1 MNSRNELFDFSKQCI
16 KGRRNL
22 KIKMKRLTDEYIQ
35 NNCEEYLKKQN
46 RLNLFELNNE
56 LAIKNA
62 IKLGS
67 NFHFNKNNYNSLN
80 RNINNINNSIINES
94 IKFNNDYKHFSKTLN
109 DEFSINELEA
119 IKNDQLYYIPNI
131 NIRNNLKIN
140 KKVLLYKDNKKPS
153 DVLQI
158 NKRIYNKFCKR
169 DENATQK
176 ILKNIKKVKKIIKF
190 GINNLKN
197 EEKKRIMTKEKLRKL
212 INNFHEQS
220 KKEVHSLI
228 KETSFK
234 KIFNNRREEH
244 VINDYNH
251 KYNTNICKSMDMSN
265 KIKTDL
271 INKSQNSCDNKI
283 RSYNN
288 SLILFPKI
296 FSQPLKNK
304 PKNLIK
310 NYLLNPSENTIKQQL
325 FSSKL
330 SGNTSFINNSS
341 NSISKSRESFSN
353 KRLERIERME
363 DKIETIKKE
372 KEICKNY
379 IKKIRANYAKKYL
392 AKLNLKYSLQ

>member
-16 KGRRNL
+16 TVRRNL
-22 KIKMKRLTDEYIQ
+22 KIKVKKLTDEFIQ

-46 RLNLFELNNE
+46 KLNLFELSNE

-67 NFHFNKNNYNSLN
+67 NFHFNKNNYNSIN
-80 RNINNINNSIINES
+80 RNINKINNSVINES
-94 IKFNNDYKHFSKTLN
+94 IKFNNDYKHFSKTLKN
-109 DEFSINELEA
+109 EFSINELEA

-131 NIRNNLKIN
+131 NIRNNLKLK
-140 KKVLLYKDNKKPS
+140 KKVLLYKDNINPS

-197 EEKKRIMTKEKLRKL
+197 EEKKKIMTKEKLKKL
-212 INNFHEQS
+212 INDFHEQS

-234 KIFNNRREEH
+234 KIFNSIGEEH
-244 VINDYNH
+244 VINDYNQ
-251 KYNTNICKSMDMSN
+251 KYNTNISKSMDLSN

-271 INKSQNSCDNKI
+271 INKSQNSCDNI
-283 RSYNN
+283 RINN
-288 SLILFPKI
+288 KSLILFPNI
-296 FSQPLKNK
+296 FSQALKNK

-310 NYLLNPSENTIKQQL
+310 NLLVNPGEKILKQKL
-325 FSSKL
+325 LSLKL
-330 SGNTSFINNSS
+330 SGNSSFINNLS
-341 NSISKSRESFSN
+341 NSISKSRESFTN

-363 DKIETIKKE
+363 DKIEKIKKE
-372 KEICKNY
+372 KEICQNY
-379 IKKIRANYAKKYL
+379 IKRIRANYAQKHF
-392 AKLNLKYSLQ
+392 AKLNLKYAL